1 MENKGFWGTKAGH
14 LTMAFIVIMLAFI
27 LIMVGG
33 AASSDILCAVGFFV
47 IVVAMLY
54 SPVETYLLKRN
65 TKGKKS

>member
-27 LIMVGG
+27 LIMAGV

-54 SPVETYLLKRN
+54 SQIETYLLKRN